1 MNALKHI
8 RVYVLVGSLVVIVQ
22 PFPGLAQN
30 LVDPSYIRRVDKF
43 LEELIWMSQTLRHGR
58 ENIPL

>member
-30 LVDPSYIRRVDKF
+30 SDASSNNLQHTPTERDGQHDFDFWSVTSPLVR
-43 LEELIWMSQTLRHGR
+43 
-58 ENIPL
+58 